1 MQSFGKLIWL
11 IMKIR
16 KKQPTEKNLNL
27 IGSACLFVNGI
38 IFLFYALLVPTYV
51 RSVHGLITLAAVL
64 FAVAILPLYYALRRV
79 HKLGS
84 KVAASLF
91 GIAIII
97 FIVFDLL
104 LTLSSVTPL
113 DHAIAYVAGNLLFII
128 GILVAGVIM
137 LKGVFYKWVGYL
149 SIVTGILGLVTNLSQ
164 APGLLSTF
172 SLLLLGVWSLAV
184 GFNIKKLAK

>member
-1 MQSFGKLIWL
+1 
-11 IMKIR
+11 
-16 KKQPTEKNLNL
+16 
-27 IGSACLFVNGI
+27 
-38 IFLFYALLVPTYV
+38 
-51 RSVHGLITLAAVL
+51 
-64 FAVAILPLYYALRRV
+64 V

-97 FIVFDLL
+97 FIVSDLL
-104 LTLSSVTPL
+104 LTFSSVTAF
-113 DHAIAYVAGNLLFII
+113 DHAVAYVAGNLLFII
-128 GILVAGVIM
+128 GVLVAGVIM

-149 SIVTGILGLVTNLSQ
+149 SIVTGIVGLATNLSQ